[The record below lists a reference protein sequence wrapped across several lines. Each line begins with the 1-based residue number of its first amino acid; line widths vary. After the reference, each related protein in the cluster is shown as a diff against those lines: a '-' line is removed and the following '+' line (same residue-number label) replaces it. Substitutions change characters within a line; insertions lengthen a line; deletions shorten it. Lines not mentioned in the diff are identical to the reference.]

1 MLSFEM
7 LELGEAHV
15 LRWIDCRCKR
25 SYIVFIVCALIT
37 IFSWLVGI
45 SKELSKRI
53 FKEGK

>member
-1 MLSFEM
+1 M